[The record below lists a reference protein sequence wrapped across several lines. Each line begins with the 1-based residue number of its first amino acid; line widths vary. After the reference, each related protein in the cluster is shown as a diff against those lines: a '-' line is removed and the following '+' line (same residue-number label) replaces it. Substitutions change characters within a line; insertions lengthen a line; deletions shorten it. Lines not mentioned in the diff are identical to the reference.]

1 MAILTASLLA
11 ALTSAAAP
19 TAAGDDYGRLMMKLK
34 AMLDAHPVHPF
45 ALTHVGQLSAAE
57 AHRLIAAHGNIH
69 FITSHANPVV
79 VNRSSQPRTDM
90 FDNGDEL
97 APNWRA
103 LVIRHADRF
112 VLGFDSVW
120 ADHWGRQYSDQ
131 VALWRN
137 ALNNPPHPVAHAVA
151 HENAERLW
159 RLAPAKIVRARQ

>member
-1 MAILTASLLA
+1 MTA
-11 ALTSAAAP
+11 ALARKWPFIPHIEFA
-19 TAAGDDYGRLMMKLK
+19 AAGDEYQRPMIKLE
-34 AMLDAHPVHPF
+34 AMLDAHPHHPF
-45 ALTHVGQLSAAE
+45 ALTHMGQHSAAE
-57 AHRLIAAHGNIH
+57 AGRLVAAHGSIH
-69 FITSHANPVV
+69 FITSHANPAV
-79 VNRSSQPRTDM
+79 VNRSRQPWTDM

-97 APNWRA
+97 APKWRA